1 MKRLFAWLRTS
12 LPIYAGGALSLVSLT
27 GSAWAADWTLERA
40 IQTAEQASPTV
51 ERIEATIRSAQISRW
66 ETLTRLGPT
75 VTLSGSL
82 LRNDEEVVLTV
93 PGENGQ
99 PTERI
104 ITPLEQAS
112 GKLSLTV
119 PLLDPQT
126 YAATAASARTLKA
139 TEAEGLD
146 NRALFRLA
154 VAGAYLDA
162 VVAESRLQVSSQT
175 LEVDT
180 QRLKISRARAEVG
193 RERQSAV
200 LVTEAELLSAE
211 QAHREAVARAASA
224 REILSLYVHESVS
237 GSLAPVLLPE
247 KLPEPSPDIVDVH
260 PSVVAARAKVAAAEA
275 TRAQAW
281 LSFLPRVDG
290 AFSAQVVDPAGFTS
304 SDGATWSASV
314 TGNWT
319 LFNSGARAL
328 NARKASTSL
337 ALAEATHAELR
348 ETLLRE
354 LSRLQADATA
364 AREQVTVAEAR
375 VKASERA
382 AQDTRAD
389 YEAGRAL
396 LLELQSADSA
406 LAQAR
411 SSHIE
416 AQARALRALLTL
428 QRAYGRL

>member
-75 VTLSGSL
+75 VSVSGSL
-82 LRNDEEVVLTV
+82 LRNNEEVILTV
-93 PGENGQ
+93 PGEDGQ

-126 YAATAASARTLKA
+126 YAAAAASARTLKA

-247 KLPEPSPDIVDVH
+247 KLPEPSPDIVDAH

-314 TGNWT
+314 TGSWT

-328 NARKASTSL
+328 NARKAATSL

-348 ETLLRE
+348 ENLLRE